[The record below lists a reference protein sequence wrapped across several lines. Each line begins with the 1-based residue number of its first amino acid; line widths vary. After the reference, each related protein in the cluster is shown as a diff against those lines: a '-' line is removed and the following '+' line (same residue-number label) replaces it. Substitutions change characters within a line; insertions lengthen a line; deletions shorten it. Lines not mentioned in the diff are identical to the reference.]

1 VRGWTGRAE
10 RTQTCAIKSMDRGR
24 GSNEILTEAVTA
36 ETVAGIG
43 SAVDAGRH
51 EIARRRFARLTSN
64 VPRRYR
70 ERVRRAISGTD
81 HSVQQVI
88 HRMSDSWGTCR

>member
-1 VRGWTGRAE
+1 MRGQTVRAE
-10 RTQTCAIKSMDRGR
+10 RTQTWATKSMDRGR
-24 GSNEILTEAVTA
+24 GSNESLTEAVTV

-70 ERVRRAISGTD
+70 ERVGRAISGTA

-88 HRMSDSWGTCR
+88 HRISDSRGTCR